1 MEDSI
6 SFTQQLTCTSISRS
20 CQHLN
25 KSNKKQ
31 KKRVNHT
38 KNLTTSA
45 VHCTVD
51 GSEAHKSLNYKHISK
66 QNLLNVL
73 LPCGDSFTLKR
84 LNGDTYLNNLL
95 PGTIP
100 LIHTEVL
107 KMQASS
113 AISLTIKHDFLRLS
127 IFVESKQ
134 SKSHCGTCDLP
145 HSQRNNTFSRT
156 VNR

>member
-6 SFTQQLTCTSISRS
+6 SFTQQFTCTSISLS
-20 CQHLN
+20 CQRLYKPN
-25 KSNKKQ
+25 KEQ

-51 GSEAHKSLNYKHISK
+51 WSEAHKRLNYTGISK

-73 LPCGDSFTLKR
+73 LPCGGSFTLTR
-84 LNGDTYLNNLL
+84 SNGDTYLNNLL
-95 PGTIP
+95 PGAIP
-100 LIHTEVL
+100 LIRTVVL

-113 AISLTIKHDFLRLS
+113 VISLTIKYDFLRLS
-127 IFVESKQ
+127 IVVEFQ
-134 SKSHCGTCDLP
+134 A
-145 HSQRNNTFSRT
+145 
-156 VNR
+156 V